1 MAALRGNS
9 PGQVGVGEKVGGGEA
24 WRDQPGATAVSA
36 HLTVSVAVHVTVL
49 TAAGQHSDRP
59 AACHAGVLLYG
70 ESDVEHRVALA
81 TLAAARKVLKPDG
94 GFGQAVRRLPR

>member
-36 HLTVSVAVHVTVL
+36 HLTVGVAVSITVL
-49 TAAGQHSDRP
+49 TAASHHSHRAP
-59 AACHAGVLLYG
+59 PSPSHTAVLLYG
-70 ESDVEHRVALA
+70 ESDVEHRVALTA
-81 TLAAARKVLKPDG
+81 LSGLLKPDG
-94 GFGQAVRRLPR
+94 GSGLTVGGFP